1 MIQFES
7 RYIILNYL
15 SKQNIYVMKIN
26 GWFVYYLHVEVEGR
40 MLQWRGNEENNDNK
54 RPDLALS
61 HVK

>member
-1 MIQFES
+1 M
-7 RYIILNYL
+7 
-15 SKQNIYVMKIN
+15 
-26 GWFVYYLHVEVEGR
+26 YYLHVEVEDR

>member
-7 RYIILNYL
+7 RYIIFNYL
-15 SKQNIYVMKIN
+15 SKQNIYVMN
-26 GWFVYYLHVEVEGR
+26 MNAWVVYYLHVEVEGR

>member
-7 RYIILNYL
+7 RYIIFNYL

-26 GWFVYYLHVEVEGR
+26 AWFVYNLHVEVEGR